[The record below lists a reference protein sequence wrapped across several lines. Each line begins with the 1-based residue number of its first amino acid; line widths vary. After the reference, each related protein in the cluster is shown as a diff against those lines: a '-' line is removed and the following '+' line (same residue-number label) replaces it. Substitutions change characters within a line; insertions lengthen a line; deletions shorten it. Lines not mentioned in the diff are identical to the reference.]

1 MMWVIFRQKCVNF
14 YLFFCFC
21 FFLLYTD
28 LNALGVLVRS
38 IHLNRTNRNTC
49 PIFTLAKVPR
59 GFRKAFCTNLQPFS
73 STQSI
78 FVDVQDMKGMNS
90 VLKRGRHLCGRHL
103 FLHSLSC
110 ACRIQHVH
118 LLGASLDT
126 FFFSQET
133 RWTQNGNSTT
143 PSSFMPKSYILNLGS
158 ETPLQYIDFGYD

>member
-90 VLKRGRHLCGRHL
+90 VLKRGRHLCGRPFPTQFVMCL
-103 FLHSLSC
+103 SHST
-110 ACRIQHVH
+110 R
-118 LLGASLDT
+118 AS
-126 FFFSQET
+126 FGGFT
-133 RWTQNGNSTT
+133 R
-143 PSSFMPKSYILNLGS
+143 YILFHPRDKMDTKWKFNHSFLFHAQIIYT
-158 ETPLQYIDFGYD
+158 ELRIRNTPAVYRLWI